1 MLIAEELLLLLT
13 DDTSGKPVVGSTEL
27 EHGLAGAV
35 LLELAMSG
43 RVDVEPGRGFG
54 RKERLVVTDGSAV
67 GEPVLDE
74 ALRRIA
80 QKPGRKPETVLGA
93 LRKGLRDNLYE
104 RLATQGVLRAE
115 RTKVLGLFAATH
127 WPTVDPSCGAR
138 LRQALYD
145 TLVVGREPAP
155 PVAALVSLLFALRAI
170 PKVVERG
177 PDHMARMDRTERKRV
192 QARAKQI
199 SEGAWA
205 AAAVRRAVDAVN
217 AATVAAITVVTAG
230 GAAGAAGG

>member
-1 MLIAEELLLLLT
+1 MLIAEDLLLLLT
-13 DDTSGKPVVGSTEL
+13 DDTTGKPLVGSTEL

-54 RKERLVVTDGSAV
+54 RRERMVVVDGSPT

-80 QKPGRKPETVLGA
+80 EKPGRKPETVVGS
-93 LRKGLRDNLYE
+93 LRKGLRATLYD
-104 RLATQGVLRAE
+104 RLVTQGTLRAE
-115 RTKVLGLFAATH
+115 RTRVLGLIPTTRWPSVDHTH
-127 WPTVDPSCGAR
+127 QAR

-145 TLVVGREPAP
+145 ALVVGVEPAP
-155 PVAALVSLLFALRAI
+155 PLAAVVSLLYAIRAV
-170 PKVVERG
+170 PKVVGRG
-177 PDHMARMDRTERKRV
+177 RDGHDRVDKKRV

-205 AAAVRRAVDAVN
+205 ADAVRRAVDAVH
-217 AATVAAITVVTAG
+217 AATVAAVGAAVAAGSAG
-230 GAAGAAGG
+230 G